1 MVDLPP
7 VAVVE
12 IDSLVFDDSPRIAGE
27 NHEHTRHIAELNTA
41 LPPIAVHRPTMRVID
56 GMHRALA
63 ARLNGERVILARFY
77 DCAEETAFVHAVT
90 ANLTNGL
97 PLSHEDRKAAAARII
112 ATHPTWSDGAVASV
126 TGLSDKSVRAVRRRS
141 TPEPPESDSRLGRDG
156 RVRPLNSAAK
166 RRHAAEL
173 VRANPGAGLR
183 AIAREAGIS
192 VATAA
197 DVRERLR
204 RAEDPVPLKYRTTRA
219 APTAA
224 LPNGAAPVRDR
235 TTRPPDPLAALAG
248 LRNDP
253 SLKFTDSG
261 RQVLRWLHRH
271 TVDQD
276 DRARVLAA
284 LPAHCTN
291 LVAEFARGCARGWAE
306 LADELERRPDPPGG
320 PLTISP
326 PHRR

>member
-1 MVDLPP
+1 MPTQLPP

-12 IDSLVFDDSPRIAGE
+12 IDALVFDDSPRVAGE
-27 NHEHTRHIAELNTA
+27 NPEHTRHIAALNTA

-63 ARLNGERVILARFY
+63 ARLNGARVILARFY
-77 DCAEETAFVHAVT
+77 DCAEDTAFVHAVT

-112 ATHPTWSDGAVASV
+112 ATYPTWSDGSVASV

-141 TPEPPESDSRLGRDG
+141 TPESPESDSRMGRDG
-156 RVRPLNSAAK
+156 PVRPLNSAAG
-166 RRHAAEL
+166 RRHAADL
-173 VRANPGAGLR
+173 VRAHPDAGLR
-183 AIAREAGIS
+183 AIAREAGVS
-192 VATAA
+192 VSTAA

-224 LPNGAAPVRDR
+224 LPNGAAPIRNRVARA
-235 TTRPPDPLAALAG
+235 PDPLAALAS
-248 LRNDP
+248 LRGDP

-261 RQVLRWLHRH
+261 RQVLRWLHQRM
-271 TVDQD
+271 VDQD
-276 DRARVLAA
+276 DRDRVLAA
-284 LPAHCTN
+284 LPAHCAQV
-291 LVAEFARGCARGWAE
+291 VAEFARGCAQSWLD
-306 LADELERRPDPPGG
+306 LADELDRRADHPA
-320 PLTISP
+320 TVSP
-326 PHRR
+326 PRR